1 MWGVAWLIGSM
12 DCLLRLGMRRW
23 DGSTRLLRPTSISVS
38 GSPKSKDPSDIPL
51 ISSLCC
57 LYRSTEFYTQVM
69 EQQMANTSSGMM
81 ADTHDAQLASSA
93 AKEMLKE
100 MARKDPHYKRNRP
113 HICSFFLKGDC
124 KRGNECPFR

>member
-1 MWGVAWLIGSM
+1 MGCRPRSGTP
-12 DCLLRLGMRRW
+12 LL
-23 DGSTRLLRPTSISVS
+23 DGSTRPPHPISTSVS
-38 GSPKSKDPSDIPL
+38 TGSQHARAWFLAQLDHLSIMALSA
-51 ISSLCC
+51 
-57 LYRSTEFYTQVM
+57 EFYTQVM

>member
-1 MWGVAWLIGSM
+1 MALSA
-12 DCLLRLGMRRW
+12 
-23 DGSTRLLRPTSISVS
+23 
-38 GSPKSKDPSDIPL
+38 
-51 ISSLCC
+51 
-57 LYRSTEFYTQVM
+57 EFYTQVM

-113 HICSFFLKGDC
+113 HICSFFLKGEC